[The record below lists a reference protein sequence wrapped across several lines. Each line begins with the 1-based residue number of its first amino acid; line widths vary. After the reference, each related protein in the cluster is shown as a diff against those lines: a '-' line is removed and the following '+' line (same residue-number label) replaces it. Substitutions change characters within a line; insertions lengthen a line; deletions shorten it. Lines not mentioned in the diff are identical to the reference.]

1 MVDVRYIIYAAVSTF
16 FLLKIEYLVVLGLKI
31 RQSINTSST
40 KMNAFVVIE

>member
-1 MVDVRYIIYAAVSTF
+1 MVDVRYTIYAAVSTF
-16 FLLKIEYLVVLGLKI
+16 FVINEYLVVLGLKI

>member
-1 MVDVRYIIYAAVSTF
+1 MLDVRYIIYVAVSTF
-16 FLLKIEYLVVLGLKI
+16 FVINGYLVVVGLKI